1 MLTLACDTSSNPVDD
16 LVSALECA
24 LNTVKSTRWSTRT
37 EDVEEEGKARRLVA
51 EFDALAG
58 IQRDQ
63 VAHALTQ
70 LWDAFNERFHGV
82 QGFLSGEFADRHAYV
97 KQLERAGERM
107 APYRDGAA
115 AHYYLATALM
125 LTYVKAVLQQQ
136 SLGSRVIEA
145 VQRARVLA
153 REGPNAHSRQTIK
166 DVPLLAA
173 PRPDSYPNCEQSN
186 HQLAVHDGESV
197 DLTMH

>member
-1 MLTLACDTSSNPVDD
+1 MLTLACSTSSNPVDD

-24 LNTVKSTRWSTRT
+24 LNAVKSTTWSTRT
-37 EDVEEEGKARRLVA
+37 EDVEEGGKTRRLVA

-70 LWDAFNERFHGV
+70 LWDAFNERFQGV
-82 QGFLSGEFADRHAYV
+82 QGFLSREFADHHVYV

-107 APYRDGAA
+107 APHRHGAA

-125 LTYVKAVLQQQ
+125 LAYVKAVLQQQ

-145 VQRARVLA
+145 VHRARVLA
-153 REGPNAHSRQTIK
+153 RESPNTHRSETIT

-173 PRPDSYPNCEQSN
+173 PGPDLNGEESN
-186 HQLAVHDGESV
+186 HQPADDLGDSV

>member
-1 MLTLACDTSSNPVDD
+1 MLTLASDKSNNPVED

-24 LNTVKSTRWSTRT
+24 LNAVKSTRWSTRT
-37 EDVEEEGKARRLVA
+37 EDVEDGKARRLVA

-58 IQRDQ
+58 LQRDQ

-70 LWDAFNERFHGV
+70 LWDAFNERFDGV

-107 APYRDGAA
+107 APHRNGVA

-125 LTYVKAVLQQQ
+125 LAYVKAILQQQ

-145 VQRARVLA
+145 VHRTRVLA
-153 REGPNAHSRQTIK
+153 RENPNTHSSETITDIPLLTGPNR
-166 DVPLLAA
+166 DL
-173 PRPDSYPNCEQSN
+173 NGEESN
-186 HQLAVHDGESV
+186 HRPTDDLVDNV